1 MPATS
6 NVMQGSYQAKSTG
19 TMAETS
25 NLTERQAKYFAS
37 LRASLKA
44 ATGKE
49 LDEWVAI
56 ARTCPETGHRAR
68 LKWFKETHGLLQ
80 NRASHVL
87 SEAFGSAMSWNQPDS
102 LIDALWTDSASKT
115 IFQAID
121 ARSQAL
127 PDTIRTARKGYTAW
141 SRALQYAAAK
151 PLKGGAVMLGLAVAP
166 EGDLE
171 AARNESWSE
180 RLKSRVRLDAP
191 DSLGERLPALL
202 KAAWSRS

>member
-1 MPATS
+1 
-6 NVMQGSYQAKSTG
+6 
-19 TMAETS
+19 MAEAS

-56 ARTCPETGHRAR
+56 AKTCPETGHRAR

-80 NRASHVL
+80 NRATHVL
-87 SEAFGSAMSWNQPDS
+87 SEAFGSAMSWSQPDG

-115 IFQAID
+115 IFQVID
-121 ARSQAL
+121 AGAQAL

-141 SRALQYAAAK
+141 SRTFQYAAAK

-171 AARNESWSE
+171 AAKNESWSE
-180 RLKSRVRLDAP
+180 RLKSRVRVDAP

-202 KAAWSRS
+202 KAAWSQS

>member
-1 MPATS
+1 
-6 NVMQGSYQAKSTG
+6 
-19 TMAETS
+19 MADAS

-37 LRASLKA
+37 MRASLQS
-44 ATGKE
+44 ATGKS

-87 SEAFGSAMSWNQPDS
+87 SEAFGSAMSWSQPDG
-102 LIDALWTDSASKT
+102 LIDALWIDSASKA
-115 IFQAID
+115 IYQAID
-121 ARSQAL
+121 AGAQAL

-141 SRALQYAAAK
+141 SRTFQYAAAK

-171 AARNESWSE
+171 AAKNESWSE
-180 RLKSRVRLDAP
+180 RLKSRVRVDAR

-202 KAAWSRS
+202 RTAWSRS